1 MRRLKIKEERLKRS
15 NRLTIMLN
23 NREMRAL
30 NIYCQRYRIK
40 NRSRFLRETVMTAIV
55 QKFNDE
61 MPTLWEVS
69 EPDLFSPEARSPDL
83 KYRR

>member
-1 MRRLKIKEERLKRS
+1 
-15 NRLTIMLN
+15 MLN